1 MSFFSLVKFYFFV
14 GTVGTAGT
22 WRPDAIAVGTFFGIL
37 GTCSHVF
44 FGNKISE
51 KIGGNMGTSRSDAIY
66 KMFPL
71 FFSGNTQKK
80 MFPLFFAGTWEHS
93 FFSEFIFIEI

>member
-1 MSFFSLVKFYFFV
+1 M
-14 GTVGTAGT
+14 GTAGTAGT
-22 WRPDAIAVGTFFGIL
+22 WRPDATGVGTFFGIL
-37 GTCSHVF
+37 GNVPTS

-51 KIGGNMGTSRSDAIY
+51 KIGGNMGTSHSDAIY

-71 FFSGNTQKK
+71 FFSGNPQKK
-80 MFPLFFAGTWEHS
+80 MFPLFFAGTWEHLSGNILAGTWEHS